1 MTVVAENTQ
10 PGHLSETHGVAV
22 KPYEAPVLVELDV
35 DETEAGGPG
44 VTDSGIL
51 S

>member
-1 MTVVAENTQ
+1 MTVISENTQ
-10 PGHLSETHGVAV
+10 PAHLSETHGVAV

-44 VTDSGIL
+44 TTDITIL